1 MSEHSNHKGDA
12 LPVPPANLSVNS
24 GKNPVV
30 VVETA
35 DKPSRR
41 EALLVATGAA
51 AGSMLAGCGGTM
63 SSSQCMGEPPS
74 TALIV
79 TPTEQAT
86 LDADKV
92 TQVGVTYAFVT
103 KDAKGYMA
111 LDTRC
116 QHAGCLTALAK
127 TKDGFICGCHGSS
140 YALDGSVKTGPAT
153 KPLPVLSMCRRLSD
167 NALAI
172 DLNVVLASRDGRVT

>member
-24 GKNPVV
+24 GKNAVV

-51 AGSMLAGCGGTM
+51 AGSVLAGCGGTM
-63 SSSQCMGEPPS
+63 SSSQCMGDPPS

-79 TPTEQAT
+79 TPAEQAK

-92 TQVGVTYAFVT
+92 TQVGVTYAFVV
-103 KDAKGYMA
+103 KDAKGYLA

-116 QHAGCLTALAK
+116 QHAGCLTALA
-127 TKDGFICGCHGSS
+127 TSKDGFICGCHGST
-140 YALDGSVKTGPAT
+140 YALDGSVKNGPAT
-153 KPLPVLSMCRRLSD
+153 KPLPVVSMCRRASD

-172 DLNVVLASRDGRVT
+172 DLNVVLTSRDGRVT